1 VRSLKRQSGFTL
13 IELIVTCVIIGA
25 AAGIAIPTFAVW
37 LPNYRLKSAALDLFS
52 SFQQA
57 KMMAVRANADHSL
70 EFDTTNNRYTL
81 KDADGV
87 IVKTVELSQY
97 GNPGDIS
104 FGWGDATKNA
114 TDSGGTLPGG
124 PVTFGASGG
133 NSATFN
139 PRGMG
144 NAGYVYINN
153 TKNAS
158 YAIGKESTGLIKMR
172 KWKGSNWE

>member
-1 VRSLKRQSGFTL
+1 MKRQSGFTL

-57 KMMAVRANADHSL
+57 KMMAVRANANHSL

-81 KDADGV
+81 KDADDV

-97 GNPGDIS
+97 GNPGDIG
-104 FGWGDATKNA
+104 FGWGAATKNA
-114 TDSGGTLPGG
+114 TDSGGALPGD
-124 PVTFGASGG
+124 PVTFKIPPD
-133 NSATFN
+133 NSMVATFN

-144 NAGYVYINN
+144 NSGYVYINN